1 MIHELTFPALSPTM
15 SEGTLVAWRV
25 KPGDTVKAGQVLAEI
40 QTDKAVVEW
49 ESPESGTVRELLIA
63 PNQVAK
69 VNSVAAILTTQ
80 NEDIAE
86 ALAKARATN
95 ERLAAGD
102 AAAPAVAPPA
112 PSPAAPPPALAAP
125 AAPKPAPN
133 FAASLPAPPPAPA
146 APARPRSVRVTP
158 VAARLAAAHGLDL
171 ARIRGTGPDGRIV
184 RADVE
189 RAIADGSA
197 RPLAATAAPS
207 GPPKLAVLRPDGAD
221 QRVPFTPMR
230 AVIAQRLTQSKQ
242 LIPHF
247 TVEQVVDAAPLVAL
261 REQLNRLE
269 GLRVTINDLVV
280 RATALALRVHPKL
293 NATCDGQSVTRHDSA
308 DIAVAVA
315 LPDGLITPIV
325 FRAHAKSV
333 RQIGD
338 EIRQLAKKAQEG
350 RLQPAEFQGGTF
362 TVSNLGASGV
372 SAFSAIINPPQ
383 VAILAVAAVRDE
395 PVVRAGQVVPG
406 KTLRLTVS
414 ADHRAVDGADVAAF
428 LQTLRDLLEHPA
440 TLLV

>member
-25 KPGDTVKAGQVLAEI
+25 KPGDSVKAGQVLAEI
-40 QTDKAVVEW
+40 QTDKAIVEW

-80 NEDIAE
+80 GEDIAE
-86 ALAKARATN
+86 AVARARAAN
-95 ERLAAGD
+95 ERLAS
-102 AAAPAVAPPA
+102 AAAAAQQP
-112 PSPAAPPPALAAP
+112 PAAPPPAASAPPPAPLA

-133 FAASLPAPPPAPA
+133 FAASAPPA
-146 APARPRSVRVTP
+146 APSAPAKPARGVRITP
-158 VAARLAAAHGLDL
+158 VAARLAAAHDLDL
-171 ARIRGTGPDGRIV
+171 TRIRGTGPDGRIV
-184 RADVE
+184 RVDVE
-189 RAIADGSA
+189 RALADGSA
-197 RPLAATAAPS
+197 RRAAAPAAS
-207 GPPKLAVLRPDGAD
+207 APPKLAVLRPDGAD

-230 AVIAQRLTQSKQ
+230 AVIAQRLAQSKQ

-247 TVEQVVDAAPLVAL
+247 AVEQIVDAAALVAL

-269 GLRVTINDLVV
+269 GLRVTINDLIV
-280 RATALALRVHPKL
+280 RAAALALRAHPRL
-293 NATCDGQSVTRHDSA
+293 NATCDGQSVTRYDSA

-325 FRAHAKSV
+325 FKAHAKSV
-333 RQIGD
+333 RQIGE
-338 EIRQLAKKAQEG
+338 EIRQLVKKAQEG

-372 SAFSAIINPPQ
+372 ASFSAIINPPQ
-383 VAILAVAAVRDE
+383 VAILAVAAIRDE
-395 PVVRAGQVVPG
+395 PVVRQGQVVPG

-428 LQTLRDLLEHPA
+428 LQTLRELLENPA
-440 TLLV
+440 TLLA